1 MESGAKWAAFIAG
14 VVLLALAAVALVR
27 DWLDGTDFSL
37 ALPVTLGV
45 LGALA
50 LAVGMS
56 RAPLDP
62 RAARERRAR
71 EAAGYSDPPRRD

>member
-14 VVLLALAAVALVR
+14 VMLIALAAVVGVR
-27 DWLDGTDFSL
+27 DWLDGGAFSL

-45 LGALA
+45 LGAAA
-50 LAVGMS
+50 LAIGLS

-62 RAARERRAR
+62 RAARGAKP
-71 EAAGYSDPPRRD
+71 GD

>member
-1 MESGAKWAAFIAG
+1 MESGATWAAFIAG
-14 VVLLALAAVALVR
+14 VTVLALAAVAGVR
-27 DWLDGTDFSL
+27 DWLDGGAFGL

-50 LAVGMS
+50 LAVGLS

-62 RAARERRAR
+62 RVARGDARR
-71 EAAGYSDPPRRD
+71 PTRRQTAM